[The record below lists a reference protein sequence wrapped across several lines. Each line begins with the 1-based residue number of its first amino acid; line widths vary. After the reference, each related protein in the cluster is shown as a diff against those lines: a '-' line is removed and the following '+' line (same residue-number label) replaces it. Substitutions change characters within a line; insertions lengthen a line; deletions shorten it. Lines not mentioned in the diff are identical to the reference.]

1 MHLPPTNPNRTMKT
15 RILLAA
21 IAALSIGSA
30 FAQAKKPI
38 LMVVPADV
46 WMNKNGFA
54 KSVDNQGTQ
63 ELVMEYERAIQTDS
77 DLNLAIS
84 KLGEI
89 MADRGFPL
97 QDLGQTIKD
106 LKAEAAENLVM
117 DNTESMLDQLARQ
130 AKCDIIMKL
139 DYTVTNGMKGRQLT
153 FNLQGIDAYTNKQVT
168 AASGTSQPANA
179 IVAEL
184 LAEAVVAQLDK
195 FIAGLTTHFD
205 DLFANGREITIRVKS
220 ASGCSVG
227 LEDEFAGEELRDLI
241 EKWCSDNAVQNR
253 IGSVSGD
260 AQMTIPQIR
269 IPLYGADGRAIDARG
284 WANGLAKYIKETT
297 GQSVKRIP
305 KGLGTTTLIICGK

>member
-1 MHLPPTNPNRTMKT
+1 MNSQPTYPTKTMKT
-15 RILLAA
+15 RILSVA
-21 IAALSIGSA
+21 IAALSLSGA
-30 FAQAKKPI
+30 LAQAKKPI

-54 KSVDNQGTQ
+54 KAVDNQGTQ

-106 LKAEAAENLVM
+106 LKADAAENLVM

-139 DYTVTNGMKGRQLT
+139 DYTVTPGMKGRQLT

-168 AASGTSQPANA
+168 AASGSSQPANV

-184 LAEAVVAQLDK
+184 LAEAVVAHLDK
-195 FIAGLTTHFD
+195 FIVGLTTHFD

-220 ASGCSVG
+220 ASGCPVG
-227 LEDEFAGEELRDLI
+227 MDDEFGGEELRDLI
-241 EKWCSDNAVQNR
+241 EKWCSENAVKNR
-253 IGSVSGD
+253 IGSPTGD
-260 AQMTIPQIR
+260 AQLTITQIR
-269 IPLYGADGRAIDARG
+269 IPLYGNDGRAIDARG
-284 WANGLAKYIKETT
+284 WANDLAKYIKETT
-297 GQSVKRIP
+297 KQSVKRIP